1 MNRALLKQDAKNAMR
16 QAQPHPVLVTLVYL
30 AIAAALSAVFGI
42 VATVTGIASVSVNG
56 TSYSSGGEAGLAASL
71 ICLVVGLVVGLAAG
85 LVSGVLSFG
94 YTCYSLKV
102 FKQEE
107 TGFSELW
114 GHFPMI
120 LKVFGLALWIGL
132 FIYLWSLLCV
142 VPGIIAGLRYS
153 QAFFILAE
161 NPDMSIRECVNKSK
175 TMMSGRLWEY
185 FVLNLSFILWELLV
199 SVTCGIATIYV
210 TPYVQ
215 TTLAG
220 YYLSLKPATDPAP
233 VPEA

>member
-30 AIAAALSAVFGI
+30 AIAAALSAVALI
-42 VATVTGIASVSVNG
+42 VASVTGVASVSVNG
-56 TSYSSGGEAGLAASL
+56 TSYNSGGEAGLAASL
-71 ICLVVGLVVGLAAG
+71 ICLVVGLAAG
-85 LVSGVLSFG
+85 LVSVVLEFG
-94 YTCYSLKV
+94 YICYSLKV

-120 LKVFGLALWIGL
+120 LKVFGLTLWIVL
-132 FIYLWSLLCV
+132 FVYLWSLLCV
-142 VPGIIAGLRYS
+142 IPGIIAGLRYS

-175 TMMSGRLWEY
+175 TMMSGKLWEY
-185 FVLNLSFILWELLV
+185 FVLNLSFILWHLLV
-199 SVTCGIATIYV
+199 SVTCGIATIYA

-233 VPEA
+233 APAPEA